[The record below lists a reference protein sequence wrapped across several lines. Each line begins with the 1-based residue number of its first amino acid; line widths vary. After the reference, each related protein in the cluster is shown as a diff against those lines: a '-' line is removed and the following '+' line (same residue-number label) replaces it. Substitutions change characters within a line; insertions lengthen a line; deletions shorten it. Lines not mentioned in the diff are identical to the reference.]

1 MTGISQKKE
10 RCPKNS
16 YFGQQIKN
24 FHKSKIDGLQKLSTR
39 APQFYEF
46 LHFKGCSYLNP
57 KISFNLSVEVTIFLV
72 FHNPLLMLFHILSP
86 VSDHELM
93 LDNFLLRSS
102 VIMRPHNSSWSRAA
116 AALQCNALRT
126 TESFSRSTSG
136 HFVTSDDHDVG

>member
-16 YFGQQIKN
+16 YFDLRIKN

-39 APQFYEF
+39 APQFYDF
-46 LHFKGCSYLNP
+46 LHFKGCSYLNR
-57 KISFNLSVEVTIFLV
+57 KISFNLSVEVAIFLV
-72 FHNPLLMLFHILSP
+72 FHNPFMMLFYILMS

-102 VIMRPHNSSWSRAA
+102 VYWNS
-116 AALQCNALRT
+116 
-126 TESFSRSTSG
+126 F
-136 HFVTSDDHDVG
+136 